1 MTTAAPPSVEQRT
14 EAWLDQTMD
23 PGIAAPGGRLFDA
36 AGRPSGISRYHFGR
50 LRRKLRIFRWLDR
63 LPPFAS
69 FIDLASGW
77 DHFPWLVR
85 QRYGAEAYYSD
96 LVHRMNLPIDGPPFG
111 KLDHAVTLRL
121 PRLPFPDR
129 AFDVVLCSEVLEHL
143 VRPVES
149 IAELLRVTNQVLLVT
164 SLEAFSV
171 NRWERFWQHHR
182 VDVRRPHVDRN
193 FLLRDELRALFGA
206 GARLENLL
214 HDPDQ
219 PASAFAPMGEQTAA
233 YARLAEA
240 PALGAALRRATAE
253 TRHLPGAMGV
263 LAVVRRDG
271 APLPDSPAA
280 ADDALPEWLLERTRE
295 EECIVEETLA
305 IAAAWQQGLAE
316 VPQAAADAL
325 VHRPV
330 AEPLRRRLCCPDC
343 RGALAADALALRCP
357 ACATRFASQY
367 GVPILYPTSDDRG
380 AAGLAE
386 ALAQLCGDDPAR
398 RRALARLARRLRR
411 NEAPPAAWRRA
422 AWWLEDRLGLAGESA
437 ST

>member
-1 MTTAAPPSVEQRT
+1 MTSSPYVTEQRT

-23 PGIAAPGGRLFDA
+23 PGIAAPSGRLFDA
-36 AGRPSGISRYHFGR
+36 AGGPSGMSRYHFGR

-63 LPPFAS
+63 LPRFAS

-85 QRYGAEAYYSD
+85 QRYGADAYYSD

-149 IAELLRVTNQVLLVT
+149 IAELLRITNKVLVVT

-193 FLLRDELRALFGA
+193 FLLRDELRALFGRTA
-206 GARLENLL
+206 VLENLVY
-214 HDPDQ
+214 DPDQ
-219 PASAFAPMGEQTAA
+219 PASAFAPRAEQEAA
-233 YARLAEA
+233 YARLTDA
-240 PALGAALRRATAE
+240 PPLLAALRRATAE
-253 TRHLPGAMGV
+253 TRHVAGAMGV
-263 LAVVRRDG
+263 LAVVSRDG
-271 APLPDSPAA
+271 ALPAGGG
-280 ADDALPEWLLERTRE
+280 DDASLPEWLLARGVE
-295 EECIVEETLA
+295 EERIVDETLA

-316 VPQAAADAL
+316 MPKAAADAL
-325 VHRPV
+325 VYRPV
-330 AEPLRRRLCCPDC
+330 ADALRDRLRCPDC
-343 RGALAADALALRCP
+343 RAALAAAELALRCT
-357 ACATRFASQY
+357 ACGTRFDSQY
-367 GVPILYPTSDDRG
+367 GVPILYPT
-380 AAGLAE
+380 AE
-386 ALAQLCGDDPAR
+386 RDADAALADALLRLCGDDAS
-398 RRALARLARRLRR
+398 RRAALSRIARRLRR
-411 NEAPPAAWRRA
+411 NESSPAAWRRA
-422 AWWLEDRLGLAGESA
+422 AWWLEERLGLGA
-437 ST
+437 S

>member
-1 MTTAAPPSVEQRT
+1 MTASPATVEQRT

-23 PGIAAPGGRLFDA
+23 PGITAPGGRLFDA
-36 AGRPSGISRYHFGR
+36 QGRPSGLTRYHFGR

-149 IAELLRVTNQVLLVT
+149 IAELLRITNRVLLVT

-193 FLLRDELRALFGA
+193 FLLHHELRALFGPTA
-206 GARLENLL
+206 VLENLV

-219 PASAFAPMGEQTAA
+219 PASAFAAAAAQDAA

-240 PALGAALRRATAE
+240 PPLLAALRRATAE

-263 LAVVRRDG
+263 LAVVYRDRA
-271 APLPDSPAA
+271 APPPAGR
-280 ADDALPEWLLERTRE
+280 DDEALPEWLLGRALE
-295 EECIVEETLA
+295 EEHIVEETLA
-305 IAAAWQQGLAE
+305 IAAAWQQGVAE
-316 VPQAAADAL
+316 VPKAAAEAL

-330 AEPLRRRLCCPDC
+330 AEPLRARLRCPDC
-343 RGALAADALALRCP
+343 RAGLAAEGLGLRCE
-357 ACATRFASQY
+357 ACGTHFASQY
-367 GVPILYPTSDDRG
+367 GVPILYPTREEDGD
-380 AAGLAE
+380 A
-386 ALAQLCGDDPAR
+386 ALAAALALLAGGDAAR
-398 RRALARLARRLRR
+398 RRALTRIARRLRR
-411 NEAPPAAWRRA
+411 NEAPPSAWRRA
-422 AWWLEDRLGLAGESA
+422 AWWVEDRLRIG
-437 ST
+437 